1 MKNTLVTSAYTCC
14 GKTYASEH
22 MKDYDILDVDIRKF
36 KTIKRLPN
44 EEEIEEERKWWESSL
59 HLLSVEGHLN
69 QFKQQI
75 ISVDNPDIPNNFIQ
89 YIKENI
95 GKVDVIFVDSDIRI
109 RQWLNEAKIKFVTVY
124 PWSSCLQEW
133 IGRMYLCDH
142 SDTIIRYRINGWH
155 NEVLKNKEPLGDYLI
170 RLSHGKYIAEKLID
184 DCFMSGYGING
195 GVENESN
202 LKQLQKSTQKSA
214 SITRA
219 N

>member
-1 MKNTLVTSAYTCC
+1 MKNTLIISAYTCC

-22 MKDYDILDVDIRKF
+22 MKNYDILDVDIHKF

-44 EEEIEEERKWWESSL
+44 EEEIEKER
-59 HLLSVEGHLN
+59 
-69 QFKQQI
+69 QI
-75 ISVDNPDIPNNFIQ
+75 ISVDNPNFPNNFIQ

-124 PWSSCLQEW
+124 PWNSCLSEW
-133 IGRMYLCDH
+133 VGRMYLCDH

-155 NEVLKNKEPLGDYLI
+155 NEVLRNKKPIGDYLI
-170 RLSHGKYIAEKLID
+170 RLFHGKYIDEKLID
-184 DCFMSGYGING
+184 DCFILGYGVNG
-195 GVENESN
+195 GTENESN
-202 LKQLQKSTQKSA
+202 SKQLQKSTQKSA

>member
-1 MKNTLVTSAYTCC
+1 MKNTLVISAYTCC

-36 KTIKRLPN
+36 KTIKQLPN

-59 HLLSVEGHLN
+59 RLMSVEGHLN

-75 ISVDNPDIPNNFIQ
+75 ISVDNPNFPNNFIQ

-95 GKVDVIFVDSDIRI
+95 GKVDVIFIDSDIRI

-124 PWSSCLQEW
+124 PWNSCLSEW
-133 IGRMYLCDH
+133 VGRMYLQNYPDF
-142 SDTIIRYRINGWH
+142 IIRNKINGWNH
-155 NEVLKNKEPLGDYLI
+155 EIYLVKEPYGDQLI
-170 RLSHGKYIAEKLID
+170 RLSHGKYISEGFIY

-195 GVENESN
+195 GAENESN
-202 LKQLQKSTQKSA
+202 SKQL
-214 SITRA
+214 
-219 N
+219 

>member
-1 MKNTLVTSAYTCC
+1 MKNTLVISAYACC
-14 GKTYASEH
+14 GKTYASEY

-59 HLLSVEGHLN
+59 HLISVEGHLN

-75 ISVDNPDIPNNFIQ
+75 ISVDNPNFPNNFIQ

-95 GKVDVIFVDSDIRI
+95 GKVDVIFVDSDTRI
-109 RQWLNEAKIKFVTVY
+109 RQWFNEAKIKFVTIY

-133 IGRMYLCDH
+133 IGRMYLCDY
-142 SDTIIRYRINGWH
+142 SDTIIRYHINGWH
-155 NEVLKNKEPLGDYLI
+155 NEVLRNKEPLGDYFI
-170 RLSHGKYIAEKLID
+170 RLSHGKYIDEKLID

-195 GVENESN
+195 GAENESN
-202 LKQLQKSTQKSA
+202 SKQLQKSTQKSK

>member
-1 MKNTLVTSAYTCC
+1 MKNTLIISAYTCC

-22 MKDYDILDVDIRKF
+22 IKNYDILDVNIYNF

-44 EEEIEEERKWWESSL
+44 EEEIEKERKRWESSL
-59 HLLSVEGHLN
+59 HLMSTEGHLN

-75 ISVDNPDIPNNFIQ
+75 ISVNNPDFPNNFIQ

-95 GKVDVIFVDSDIRI
+95 GKVDVIFVDSDIKI

-133 IGRMYLCDH
+133 IGRMYLCDY

-170 RLSHGKYIAEKLID
+170 RLSHGKYISEKLID
-184 DCFMSGYGING
+184 DCFILGYGVNG
-195 GVENESN
+195 GTENESDS
-202 LKQLQKSTQKSA
+202 K
-214 SITRA
+214 
-219 N
+219 